1 MQNKHSDAFNPFTVG
16 SKLTWLEACQ
26 WLEQHGEAYCIATI
40 VAEAGS
46 VPRANGSKM
55 VISTHAQFDTLGG
68 GNLERQVIKKAR
80 KLLDHKQEGVSIER
94 FSLTADL
101 QQCCGGA
108 VQVMLESINCQLPK
122 VVIYGAGHVSQA
134 LCTILQQ
141 LPCHVRV
148 IDNRHDWI
156 EQITVLGVKAYQ
168 HDFPIE
174 TVNNLDK
181 KSIVLIMTH
190 DHALDFDLTK
200 LAIERA
206 CFPYIG
212 LIGSRGKKQR
222 FEFRLKEQLS
232 NPSLLEQLT
241 CPIGLAAIQ
250 GKLPMQVAVSVSAQ
264 LMALFESIKSDS
276 ASQAED
282 RPRKEKQWQRAN
294 DTKKMLKRT
303 PHG

>member
-1 MQNKHSDAFNPFTVG
+1 MQDNCSDAFNPFTVG

-46 VPRANGSKM
+46 VPRENGSKM
-55 VISTHAQFDTLGG
+55 VISTHTQFDTLGG
-68 GNLERQVIKKAR
+68 GNLERQVIKVAR
-80 KLLDHKQEGVSIER
+80 KLLDDKQKGVSIER

-108 VQVMLESINCQLPK
+108 VQVMFESINCQLPK
-122 VVIYGAGHVSQA
+122 VIIYGAGHVSQA
-134 LCTILQQ
+134 LCSILQQ
-141 LPCHVRV
+141 LPCHLSV
-148 IDNRHDWI
+148 IDNRHDWV
-156 EQITVLGVKAYQ
+156 EQVTATGVKAYQ
-168 HDFPIE
+168 HDFPIK
-174 TVNNLDK
+174 TVNNLDA

-190 DHALDFDLTK
+190 DHALDFDLAK

-212 LIGSRGKKQR
+212 LIGSQGKKQR

-232 NPSLLEQLT
+232 DPSLLEQLT
-241 CPIGLAAIQ
+241 CPIGLAGIQ

-264 LMALFESIKSDS
+264 LMVLFETIKSEP
-276 ASQAED
+276 ANPAEN
-282 RPRKEKQWQRAN
+282 RPRREVQWQQAN
-294 DTKKMLKRT
+294 DAKKMLKGT